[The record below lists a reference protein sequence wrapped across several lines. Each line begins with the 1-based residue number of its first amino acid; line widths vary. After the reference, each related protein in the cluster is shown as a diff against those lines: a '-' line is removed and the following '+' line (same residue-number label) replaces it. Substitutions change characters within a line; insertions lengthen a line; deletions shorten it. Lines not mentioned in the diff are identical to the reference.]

1 MGLPHQSIATKPPI
15 ALAMAWQW
23 ITAGVDPTLSGP
35 LRRRQYITNAVPASV
50 LLMVLFYYLLFLT
63 LGNRELAHSC
73 LVEIPIPATGIAW
86 FRWRQTCGQPPHYW
100 KACLICQTTVLTG
113 ILGGQGTLFGSHF
126 YFLLFFL
133 TAPLIVPINDR
144 RGMAIVC
151 GICLGWF
158 SLFQFMQWPAALT
171 VQTLGP
177 TMISIL
183 NLGVLL
189 SGSIIL
195 FIALL
200 AGEHFSDALVN
211 RIQQMASTDM
221 LTGLA
226 NRRAFYARL
235 AQLQHRH
242 SLDQRPFCLAM
253 LDIDFFKRINDN
265 YGHDAGDKVLCHIA
279 SLLQL
284 NVRPQDLVC
293 RIGGEEFAILLPDT
307 SVDQAFILCET
318 IRNTIADSPLPHGA
332 SELHATVSLG
342 LAQWQTDDSEQT
354 FLAATDKALYAAK
367 HAGRNAVHPRRQTA
381 PII

>member
-1 MGLPHQSIATKPPI
+1 MGLPHQSIAKKPPI

-35 LRRRQYITNAVPASV
+35 LRRRQYITNAVPAAV

-63 LGNRELAHSC
+63 LGNRELAYSC
-73 LVEIPIPATGIAW
+73 LAGMPIPATGIAW

-100 KACLICQTTVLTG
+100 KACFICQTTVLVG

-133 TAPLIVPINDR
+133 TAPLIVPISDR

-158 SLFQFMQWPAALT
+158 SLFEFMQWPATPT

-177 TMISIL
+177 TIISIL

-211 RIQQMASTDM
+211 RIQQMASTDT

-226 NRRAFYARL
+226 NRRAFYTRL
-235 AQLQHRH
+235 AQLQQHH
-242 SLDQRPFCLAM
+242 HLDQHPFCLAM

-265 YGHDAGDKVLCHIA
+265 YGHDTGDKVLRHIA
-279 SLLQL
+279 NLLHL

-293 RIGGEEFAILLPDT
+293 RIGGEEFAILLPGT
-307 SVDQAFILCET
+307 SLEQALMMCEA
-318 IRNTIADSPLPHGA
+318 IRNTIADSPLPHGT

-342 LAQWQTDDSEQT
+342 LAQWQTEDSEQT

-367 HAGRNAVHPRRQTA
+367 HAGRNAVHPRCQTVPA
-381 PII
+381 I

>member
-1 MGLPHQSIATKPPI
+1 MGLPHQSTRKIPPI
-15 ALAMAWQW
+15 GLAMAWQW
-23 ITAGVDPTLSGP
+23 ISAGVDPALNGT
-35 LRRRQYITNAVPASV
+35 LRRRQYITNAVPALV

-63 LGNRELAHSC
+63 LGNRELAQSC
-73 LVEIPIPATGIAW
+73 LAGMPIPATGIAW
-86 FRWRQTCGQPPHYW
+86 FRWRQACGKPPHYW
-100 KACLICQTTVLTG
+100 KACFICQTTVLAG

-144 RGMAIVC
+144 LGMTIVC
-151 GICLGWF
+151 GVCLGWF
-158 SLFQFMQWPAALT
+158 SLFEFMQWPATPT
-171 VQTLGP
+171 VQSLGP
-177 TMISIL
+177 TIISIL

-211 RIQQMASTDM
+211 RIQIMASTDM

-235 AQLQHRH
+235 AQLQYRH
-242 SLDQRPFCLAM
+242 QLEQQPFCLAM

-265 YGHDAGDKVLCHIA
+265 YGHDTGDKVLHHIA
-279 SLLQL
+279 SLLQHK
-284 NVRPQDLVC
+284 VRPQDLVC

-307 SVDQAFILCET
+307 MLDQAFTMCEA
-318 IRNTIADSPLPHGA
+318 IRNTIASSPLSNGA
-332 SELHATVSLG
+332 SNLHATVSLG
-342 LAQWQTDDSEQT
+342 LAQWQMDDSEQA

-367 HAGRNAVHPRRQTA
+367 HAGRNAVQQRRQTA
-381 PII
+381 PAL